1 MRPVRAFAGLAAV
14 VLSAAAALGLG
25 PLLYRLSPLAGSV
38 GAVALAIALA
48 CALSGGTT
56 SLAVGT
62 GALGS
67 LAAALLGGVTA
78 PSGGAVL
85 LGAVYV
91 DRLLRVRG
99 RAAGAAHLVLSLVAG
114 AGAAQIVHTYIGA
127 PLPVRLVALSM
138 AVVVALLP
146 LLVPAD
152 DALAHTL
159 ESLARDLPPD
169 LTRLLREAAELRRH
183 VHDVVLPPTAQANA
197 ARSWRTLRELA
208 QARSRLEAARK
219 VGTARLGT
227 LRALTSPGGTADT
240 QRLLTDADAGG
251 LRTEDAMTNLVE
263 RRIEEHVAALA
274 RAYSSVDSAYAVALG
289 LDAETL
295 AAVGPAASLAT
306 SGDSRGDLR

>member
-14 VLSAAAALGLG
+14 VLSAAAVLGLG
-25 PLLYRLSPLAGSV
+25 PLLYRLSPLAGSL

-48 CALSGGTT
+48 CAVSGGAT

-67 LAAALLGGVTA
+67 LAGALLGGVTA

-85 LGAVYV
+85 LGAIYV

-169 LTRLLREAAELRRH
+169 LTRLLREAADLRRQ
-183 VHDVVLPPTAQANA
+183 VHDVVLPPAAQANA
-197 ARSWRTLRELA
+197 VRSWRTLRELA
-208 QARSRLEAARK
+208 QARTRLEAARK
-219 VGTARLGT
+219 VGTGRLGT
-227 LRALTSPGGTADT
+227 LRALTSPPSSLSPIAAGGTGDIQGAH
-240 QRLLTDADAGG
+240 
-251 LRTEDAMTNLVE
+251 EDAMTNLVE

-295 AAVGPAASLAT
+295 AAVAPATGGST
-306 SGDSRGDLR
+306 GIDPRGDLR